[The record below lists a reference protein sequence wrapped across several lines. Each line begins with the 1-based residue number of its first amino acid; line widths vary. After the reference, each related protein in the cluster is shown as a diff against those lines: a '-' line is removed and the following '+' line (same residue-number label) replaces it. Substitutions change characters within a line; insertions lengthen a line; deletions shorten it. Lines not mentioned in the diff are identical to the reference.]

1 MAADGTGRAPISHEL
16 GGRGMLGSSVIA
28 ILVRDLRAL
37 RREVEAYP
45 DEAALWLTP
54 AGVPNSAGTL
64 ALHLAGNVQHYLG
77 ARLGAT
83 GYVRDRP
90 AEFARRNVPRSE
102 ILQEIEA
109 ARRALAA
116 AQRRLTGTDLSGDF
130 PEVIGNR
137 RIQTGDYLIHLV
149 SHFAF
154 HLGQIDYHRRI
165 VTGQSEGINAV
176 RTAELHSA
184 RESPP

>member
-1 MAADGTGRAPISHEL
+1 MFV
-16 GGRGMLGSSVIA
+16 SSVIA
-28 ILVRDLRAL
+28 ILDRDLRAL

-54 AGVPNSAGTL
+54 AGVANSAGTL

-102 ILQEIEA
+102 IVAEIEA
-109 ARRALAA
+109 GRRALAA
-116 AQRRLTGTDLSGDF
+116 AQRRLAGSNLSGDF
-130 PEVIGNR
+130 PEVIGNL
-137 RIQTGDYLIHLV
+137 RIEAEDYLIHLV

-165 VTGQSEGINAV
+165 VTGQSESISPV
-176 RTAELHSA
+176 RTAELYSA
-184 RESPP
+184 RESSP